1 MADMA
6 DMAAFDMQL
15 GRYAETLCSEATLEV
30 AELEAAELEAE
41 EGAEA
46 GGETASLFCPA
57 LYQQHLQEARAW
69 VATCCAAGTNPLDVC
84 GERGDLYFLIRSY
97 PGRVG
102 WK

>member
-6 DMAAFDMQL
+6 DMAAFHMQL

-30 AELEAAELEAE
+30 AELEAE

-46 GGETASLFCPA
+46 GAETASLFCPA

-97 PGRVG
+97 AGRVG